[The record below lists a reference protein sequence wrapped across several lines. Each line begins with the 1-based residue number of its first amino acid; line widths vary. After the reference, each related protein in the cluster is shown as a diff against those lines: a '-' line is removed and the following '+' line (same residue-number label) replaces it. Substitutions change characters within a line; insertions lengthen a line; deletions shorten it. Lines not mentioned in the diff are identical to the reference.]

1 MIKLLEIFNTLTAPI
16 GLLLTIYTFRVAF
29 ITRGKLEEAQEVSLF
44 HQENDYYLGQMEA
57 IKALIDNIDDRQ
69 SAIPEKIFVQLY
81 KLMSKFESNFPYLTK
96 HNKLIAEPLNKYK
109 EIKNEREVKYADFVD
124 IFNDLES
131 MFSNRK
137 DLK

>member
-1 MIKLLEIFNTLTAPI
+1 
-16 GLLLTIYTFRVAF
+16 
-29 ITRGKLEEAQEVSLF
+29 
-44 HQENDYYLGQMEA
+44 
-57 IKALIDNIDDRQ
+57 
-69 SAIPEKIFVQLY
+69 
-81 KLMSKFESNFPYLTK
+81 MSKFESNFPYLTK